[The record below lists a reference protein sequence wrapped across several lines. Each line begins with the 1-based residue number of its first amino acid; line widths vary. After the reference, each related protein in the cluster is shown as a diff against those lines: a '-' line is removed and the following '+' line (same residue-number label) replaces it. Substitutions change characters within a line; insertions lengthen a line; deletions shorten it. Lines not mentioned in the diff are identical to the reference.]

1 MSIPARVTAAV
12 ATLAAA
18 VGVASVQPVSAQPA
32 SAQPAI
38 APSGAPGEVAPPA
51 ADLAPVPAAEPP
63 PGPPTS
69 PPPPVGVE
77 TEFLSATAMPW
88 EVMVD
93 RQSICQTPC
102 KIYLDGPHWITM
114 RTREA
119 RPLRMEVGNL
129 GLRPSQVTAQD
140 LGTGKYAT
148 GITFTTLGGMAVVVG
163 VVLTAVGCSADDR
176 EGMCTAGLITGGA
189 GALTTLGGIWL
200 IRAGLPR
207 IKVRA
212 LERRGLALY
221 TTGTGGGVAGAF

>member
-18 VGVASVQPVSAQPA
+18 VGVASAQPA

-38 APSGAPGEVAPPA
+38 APTTAPGEAAPPT
-51 ADLAPVPAAEPP
+51 ADLAPLPPAE
-63 PGPPTS
+63 PPTS
-69 PPPPVGVE
+69 PPTPVGVE

-119 RPLRMEVGNL
+119 RPLRLEVGNL

-221 TTGTGGGVAGAF
+221 TTGTGGGLAGAF